1 MREGIK
7 PDLKKI
13 NAIINLEQSKD
24 KKQARQF
31 RGILQYHWKLW
42 PKRSEILAKLMELTK
57 GGPTKNFPI

>member
-42 PKRSEILAKLMELTK
+42 PKRSEILELPTKLTT
-57 GGPTKNFPI
+57 GGPKKNDPN